1 MLLNSAICEILE
13 TGYGVIAE
21 VIVNFLLTT
30 MRSRENLHVWKI
42 LSNLQKMFLN
52 KCCVCLQAGKSISH
66 FSWTSGIPVV
76 EI

>member
-30 MRSRENLHVWKI
+30 MRSRENLHV
-42 LSNLQKMFLN
+42 
-52 KCCVCLQAGKSISH
+52 
-66 FSWTSGIPVV
+66 
-76 EI
+76 